1 MVVTI
6 CIFILFVSVFVS
18 VFVFEDNNITI
29 NIATV
34 WHQESI
40 YVVVTIWNIAA
51 TLHND
56 DNTEH

>member
-6 CIFILFVSVFVS
+6 CIFILFVS